1 MMSVRALKPRD
12 FYLNKLIAFKDTEP
26 VKVVTGIRRCGKS
39 SLLKLMIAW
48 LKEQG
53 ISDDAIVEMNFESFA
68 YKDMSADDVYAYVKE
83 RISKT
88 GITYLFFDEIQR
100 VPGWEEAINA
110 FRVDFNCD
118 IYVTGSNAYL
128 LSSEY
133 ATYLSGRSVE
143 IKMLPLSFKEFIEFN
158 SLELR
163 EITTPLGTREKRV
176 YDDNGQVYLLSDIF
190 NLYLRFGGMPGIA
203 DVGFDQDRAMT
214 LLDGIYNTVVVR
226 YILERE
232 QRRNQRQ
239 VTDSDLLQKIVRFL
253 ADNVG
258 SNISASSIGNTLV
271 NEGLLDA
278 GKRSDGR
285 NGTPSA
291 HTVQAYIATLLEA
304 YFFYEIKRFDI
315 KGREFL
321 RTLGKYYIVDIGL
334 RNYLLGFRDRDT
346 GHVLENVVYLEL
358 LRRGYD
364 VAIGKIDRFEVDF
377 IATKADEKLYIQVTE
392 SMRDEMV
399 RERELRPLQKIQDN
413 YKKLVLT
420 LEPGIEREFGG
431 IQVVNVVDWLIEI

>member
-226 YILERE
+226 DILERE

-278 GKRSDGR
+278 GKRSGGR

-420 LEPGIEREFGG
+420 LEPGIEREFDG